1 MRKIIPAV
9 VAGAAALAVAGG
21 TFAYANLDKDV
32 TLSVDGAASDVS
44 TMKGT
49 VGEVLADR
57 GISLGQHDV
66 VAPAPGTTVTD
77 GTRIAVSYGRQV
89 TVKVDG
95 RPKTFWTTATTVGDA
110 LGALN
115 LDAAGA
121 DLSTSRSAIIGRQ
134 GLSLDVATLKTVTI
148 KQGRDKR
155 TLKTTAPTVGAALDA
170 AKITVDADD
179 ELSTSA
185 SSRLTDGAS
194 FRVTEVDVKKVTKTV
209 DVGYDTVYKK
219 TAKLDKGKTRV
230 DTAGRTGERT
240 VVYTVVRHDGKVD
253 SRKKIS
259 STITDRPTD
268 KVVLVGTKEESAG
281 SGGSNFAGGSTVWDR
296 LAKCESGGN
305 WAINTGNGFSG
316 GLQFMASTWRA
327 YGGSGAAH
335 NASRAEQIRVAEKI
349 RADVG
354 YSAWP
359 GCSAKL
365 GLR

>member
-1 MRKIIPAV
+1 M
-9 VAGAAALAVAGG
+9 
-21 TFAYANLDKDV
+21 
-32 TLSVDGAASDVS
+32 
-44 TMKGT
+44 
-49 VGEVLADR
+49 
-57 GISLGQHDV
+57 
-66 VAPAPGTTVTD
+66 
-77 GTRIAVSYGRQV
+77 
-89 TVKVDG
+89 
-95 RPKTFWTTATTVGDA
+95 
-110 LGALN
+110 
-115 LDAAGA
+115 
-121 DLSTSRSAIIGRQ
+121 
-134 GLSLDVATLKTVTI
+134 
-148 KQGRDKR
+148 
-155 TLKTTAPTVGAALDA
+155 
-170 AKITVDADD
+170 
-179 ELSTSA
+179 
-185 SSRLTDGAS
+185 
-194 FRVTEVDVKKVTKTV
+194 KKVTKTV
-209 DVGYDTVYKK
+209 DVGFDTVYKK
-219 TAKLDKGKTRV
+219 TAKLDKGKTKV

-253 SRKKIS
+253 SRKKVS

-268 KVVLVGTKEESAG
+268 KVVLVGTKEETAG